1 MKLQLIVS
9 VAAVLALAACG
20 GPTYLA
26 TLSGGAEVP
35 AVTTSATGSFTGTL
49 DGTKLDVTGNYSGL
63 SGAASA
69 AHIHGPADAQNTGPV
84 LCTLTVTESATAGTG
99 TLGGE
104 CTTLTVTDLNN
115 GQYYVNVHTAAHGG
129 GEIRGQIAKR
139 Q

>member
-1 MKLQLIVS
+1 MIVS

-20 GPTYLA
+20 GPTYKA
-26 TLSGGAEVP
+26 TLNGNSEVP

-69 AHIHGPADAQNTGPV
+69 AHLHGPADATATASPV
-84 LCTLTVTESATAGTG
+84 CTLTFTESATAGTG

-104 CTTLTVTDLNN
+104 CTGLVMDDLNA
-115 GQYYVNVHTAAHGG
+115 GKLYVNVHTAAHGG
-129 GEIRGQIAKR
+129 GEIRGQVAK